1 MARSRRP
8 AAAGAD
14 PRPIVTYSHV
24 PTDVAAEDE
33 RVEPRALDP
42 DASIIDAV
50 EVPLVATAE
59 PVHRPRQAPD
69 LRAPD
74 LRADMREDAFD
85 SFEEGPFAAALEPER
100 KRRRGGG
107 LLALVVLIAFAGG
120 AGAIAASLG
129 AFAPPKP
136 AAPAAIAD
144 PAAELIA
151 IHKQIDAL
159 GEATT
164 PEAQAELARLT
175 KRLAE
180 LEQSGAITPG
190 AEPAAAEA
198 APSGDIGPAVRQ
210 ISLTPQGDGD
220 IAGAPAAAPPS
231 PRPRPDKPTPAV
243 ADVPVQSE
251 FDEGAPVA
259 EPLLPRPLRA
269 APKAA
274 SLPPPPTGKAT
285 DDNFIASVEKAL
297 ADSQVNRADGAMPPV
312 APMGAVPPVA
322 GAGQPLPPPPAAAIP
337 QQPGDDAPL
346 VLAPAAAAGGAP
358 LPRLDADAAD
368 PFAPPVAPPMETA
381 GPQPERLP
389 PGMKL
394 PPADIPNV
402 APGDQQY

>member
-14 PRPIVTYSHV
+14 PHPIVTYSHV
-24 PTDVAAEDE
+24 PTDVAAEDG
-33 RVEPRALDP
+33 RVEPRGLDP

-50 EVPLVATAE
+50 EVPLVASAE
-59 PVHRPRQAPD
+59 PVHRARP
-69 LRAPD
+69 APD
-74 LRADMREDAFD
+74 LRADVRDDAFD
-85 SFEEGPFAAALEPER
+85 PFEDGPIAAALEPER

-107 LLALVVLIAFAGG
+107 LLALVVLVAFAGG

-129 AFAPPKP
+129 VFAPPKP

-159 GEATT
+159 GDATT
-164 PEAQAELARLT
+164 PETRAELARLT

-180 LEQSGAITPG
+180 LEQSGAVAAG
-190 AEPAAAEA
+190 AEPAAADA

-210 ISLTPQGDGD
+210 ISLTPQGDED
-220 IAGAPAAAPPS
+220 AGTPAAAPPA

-243 ADVPVQSE
+243 ADVPAESG
-251 FDEGAPVA
+251 FDDAPVA
-259 EPLLPRPLRA
+259 EPIFPRPLRA

-274 SLPPPPTGKAT
+274 GLPRGPTGKAT
-285 DDNFIASVEKAL
+285 DDGFIASVEKAL
-297 ADSQVNRADGAMPPV
+297 ADSQANRMEGATPPV

-322 GAGQPLPPPPAAAIP
+322 GEVQPLPPPPAAALP
-337 QQPGDDAPL
+337 QQPGDEAPI
-346 VLAPAAAAGGAP
+346 VLAPAAAAGVAP

-368 PFAPPVAPPMETA
+368 PFAPPVAPPTDTV

-389 PGMKL
+389 PGIKL
-394 PPADIPNV
+394 PPANIPNV
-402 APGDQQY
+402 APSDQQY